1 MRLEVEATKLGAKE
15 EIVHIE
21 VWNSSIHAQL
31 EKADCEV
38 DKMRTWIDDRK
49 KEAEAEAAVKQVE
62 IKFHKV
68 KMEMQAEI
76 QSVLPPQ
83 QATTTPS
90 DGQAKLPRLTIMK
103 FDGTY
108 MDWPQ
113 FWGQFT
119 EKIDTTNVQQ
129 ITKFSYLQELLDF
142 KVKRTIEVLPFTSE
156 VYNRAKS
163 ILNERFRK
171 ESEIVKAYA
180 KEILDLSLISSANP
194 RKISEF
200 SEKLTYCVRALQTL
214 NKLEQVN
221 GVVSMTLDK
230 LPAMCGDLV
239 RTDPH

>member
-1 MRLEVEATKLGAKE
+1 MRLQVEATKPGVKE

-21 VWNSSIHAQL
+21 AWNSSIDAQL

-38 DKMRTWIDDRK
+38 DKMCTWIDDRK
-49 KEAEAEAAVKQVE
+49 KEAEAAVKQEE

-76 QSVLPPQ
+76 QSALPPQ

-103 FDGTY
+103 LDGTY

-119 EKIDTTNVQQ
+119 EKIDKTNVQP

-156 VYNRAKS
+156 GYNRAKS
-163 ILNERFRK
+163 ILNKRFRK
-171 ESEIVKAYA
+171 ESEIVKAYT
-180 KEILDLSLISSANP
+180 KEILDLPL
-194 RKISEF
+194 KC
-200 SEKLTYCVRALQTL
+200 T
-214 NKLEQVN
+214 
-221 GVVSMTLDK
+221 
-230 LPAMCGDLV
+230 
-239 RTDPH
+239 